1 MKTDIT
7 ILREGGNLYCLFL
20 FENDQELQILK
31 SHFDS
36 GSHFSIQVTENEL
49 GNTSFY
55 IKFLDVDYDFK
66 LAFGRSVRN
75 YPPLGW
81 LRDNLPTYI
90 RLGLFQDGGHYEYIP
105 VDYPVS
111 KVLLN

>member
-7 ILREGGNLYCLFL
+7 ILKEDGNLYCIFL
-20 FENDQELQILK
+20 FENEAMLSLFK
-31 SHFDS
+31 KHFDNL
-36 GSHFSIQVTENEL
+36 GHFSMLITENEV

-66 LAFGRSVRN
+66 LAFKRGAQN

-81 LRDNLPTYI
+81 LRENCPTYI
-90 RLGLFQDGGHYEYIP
+90 RLGIFHDNNRYDYIP
-105 VDYPVS
+105 IDYPVS
-111 KVLLN
+111 KILPN